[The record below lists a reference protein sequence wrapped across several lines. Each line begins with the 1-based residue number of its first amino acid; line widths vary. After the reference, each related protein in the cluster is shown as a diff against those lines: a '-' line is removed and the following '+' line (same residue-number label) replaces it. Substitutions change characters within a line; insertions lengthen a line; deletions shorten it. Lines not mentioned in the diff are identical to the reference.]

1 MVGTFKRIAYKKLGS
16 GEASNDIDT
25 GVFLDFGQWNNI
37 AVVLNDDSLFVYKN
51 GQQTYSTVSIY
62 NTASGTDLFIGSNT
76 QDRFDELQEQ
86 QQRAFEKQSKDFE
99 RMLEKQR
106 KEMQRQQLYNNLL
119 NNWTPVYQNKF

>member
-1 MVGTFKRIAYKKLGS
+1 ML
-16 GEASNDIDT
+16 
-25 GVFLDFGQWNNI
+25 Q
-37 AVVLNDDSLFVYKN
+37 
-51 GQQTYSTVSIY
+51 
-62 NTASGTDLFIGSNT
+62 T